1 MNAPDT
7 IKASL
12 IVVAAGQGER
22 LRQSLQ
28 QKGQNTVLRKAF
40 HPLAGKPILH
50 WTLRALKRVT
60 CVDEII
66 VVLHPEDMANKGL
79 VMSIKS
85 WGATRCVVGG
95 RRRQDSVL
103 NGLKASKDD
112 ENRIVGVHDA
122 ARPLID
128 PEDVRRTLA
137 EAAELGAAILGSR
150 VKSTV
155 KRVDEDGSILGTLPR
170 ADLWLAGTPQ
180 CANRDLLIEA
190 LTNAKA
196 VTDEAMALEQ
206 SGMAIKMV
214 ESFHPNPKV
223 TTADDCAYV
232 EFMMGKKPAPT
243 LDETHPKARSMW
255 RVGEGSDIHKL
266 VKGRPLFLGGL
277 EIPYEF
283 GALGHSDGDVVL
295 HSLVDALLG
304 AVGLGDIGELF
315 PDTDP
320 ANKGAA
326 SRTFLEEAMRLV
338 RSQGYELVNT
348 DITIHAEKPK
358 LSPWKSALRD
368 SVLSLLQ
375 PFQSSPA
382 IVNIKAKTN
391 EGLDAIGRREAIAA
405 RATVLLVRSE

>member
-1 MNAPDT
+1 MNTAEDF
-7 IKASL
+7 KASL
-12 IVVAAGQGER
+12 IVVAAGRGER

-28 QKGQNTVLRKAF
+28 KKGQNVVLRKAF
-40 HPLAGKPILH
+40 HPLAGKPILQ
-50 WTLRALKRVT
+50 WTLKALKRVT

-66 VVLHPEDMANKGL
+66 VVLHPDDMANRGL
-79 VMSIKS
+79 VTSIKS
-85 WGATRCVVGG
+85 WGASRCVAGG
-95 RRRQDSVL
+95 ERRQDSVL
-103 NGLKASKDD
+103 NGLLACTDG
-112 ENRIVGVHDA
+112 ENRAVGVHDA

-128 PEDVRRTLA
+128 PEDVRRTLN
-137 EAAELGAAILGSR
+137 EAAEFGAAILGSR
-150 VKSTV
+150 VQSTV
-155 KRVDEDGSILGTLPR
+155 KEVDSTGSILDTLPR
-170 ADLWLAGTPQ
+170 ENLWLASTPQ
-180 CANRDLLIEA
+180 CASLDLLIEA
-190 LTNAKA
+190 LKNAGT

-206 SGMAIKMV
+206 CGMAIKMV

-232 EFMMGKKPAPT
+232 EFIMGKKPAPV
-243 LDETHPKARSMW
+243 LEETHPKARSMW

-266 VKGRPLFLGGL
+266 VEGRPLFLGGL
-277 EIPYEF
+277 EIPHEF

-326 SRTFLEEAMRLV
+326 SRIFLEEAMRLV

-358 LSPWKSALRD
+358 LAPWKSALRD